1 MQLTVGK
8 SYEIECNTIFEVKRF
23 TIACRQSSKCSD
35 HNENEYLTRAQW
47 NSD

>member
-23 TIACRQSSKCSD
+23 TIVCRQSSECSD
-35 HNENEYLTRAQW
+35 HNENEYITRAQW